1 MWPEKNAEAEDVRQQ
16 GLRLGQLRFFEKF
29 VPRALKQPRFSFL
42 ESGAF
47 SVALCIKSFAREALA
62 KAKPDKWM
70 AMCRHNDHYWLF
82 DQGNVQAHQRVT
94 DSLLD
99 GNLHS
104 ESICRNS
111 AVNLGSVLRSVNF
124 AKVWTD
130 LPLFAKSDDEIHGAD
145 LQDCHGWPVWQIL
158 VALCIRGKDE
168 ADADTS
174 EKDQPGTYVAL
185 IVGNI
190 FLIGPNLRIKSLSG
204 GSSPQTRHRSNTVAF
219 RAFGMV
225 ASEPPES
232 GLGQPSTLPPQE
244 CLWPIRADQQP
255 EVVHT
260 VEEFLEILQMQRHL
274 ERVVVLP
281 NGIELLGQ
289 TRALPEELSQ
299 AIAGSLGV
307 RDVLGRLGDQKA
319 SAHFRARLWHY
330 SARSKE
336 KEIKVP
342 KSRPPPDGM
351 DKKSLAALRQEFLAQ
366 EREGKVKSDAPL
378 YISELRW
385 QRKVSHPLNPSEW
398 VKTATSCDVFDV
410 TPFSKQM
417 PLWERSEGGIFVGER
432 GAGSG
437 LHVDQ
442 CLWSNVGRN
451 WCGFKLF
458 ALWPWS
464 ERHRILDEA
473 GKGAIFHPPL
483 TKREE
488 DFLSR
493 AKTVALVG
501 PGDVWVFS
509 GGQPHTAMCVGD
521 GVNVCAYDCSAPDSY
536 LLLATARSRLPVLMS
551 AYVPGD
557 NLMLLRVPNSTKS
570 GVPISVCGRL
580 CYVSN
585 TTSLANVQSELQAFL
600 GMHEQEFDLS
610 DSAGKRLVTDQ
621 ELQAAVQGSLV
632 PLQAGLSDA
641 SVHLIENRREELAQM
656 QWKVLRDKLQGCNS
670 DVLALSTQV
679 SELQQRIQLEAKER
693 EKVVEALRADIGNQ
707 LNQDRA
713 AVEAN
718 MHQLSEQIHSFS
730 SLVNAEQNKREYAHK
745 VFDNQVQDLRNA
757 LDADRADRRQESD
770 KHLAMLRE
778 GTVGLD
784 AQRHALESVEQRHM
798 LDLQNIRSELAQA
811 SRKVTAFAD
820 EQLELLR
827 LSNEEL
833 ARKLKTL
840 ESDTHRKLAEVQA
853 GNEQAMKNVSAAEAH
868 SHEIDARLSQ

>member
-1 MWPEKNAEAEDVRQQ
+1 M
-16 GLRLGQLRFFEKF
+16 
-29 VPRALKQPRFSFL
+29 S
-42 ESGAF
+42 
-47 SVALCIKSFAREALA
+47 
-62 KAKPDKWM
+62 
-70 AMCRHNDHYWLF
+70 
-82 DQGNVQAHQRVT
+82 
-94 DSLLD
+94 
-99 GNLHS
+99 
-104 ESICRNS
+104 
-111 AVNLGSVLRSVNF
+111 RSVNF

-145 LQDCHGWPVWQIL
+145 SQAPMSHLPCPWSFMVRCIPMMCNLLDTIALAIRSRAGTGLDPYFDRFPTPLGLLVMFVSCLAHSLQPTDTTQIN
-158 VALCIRGKDE
+158 A
-168 ADADTS
+168 
-174 EKDQPGTYVAL
+174 
-185 IVGNI
+185 
-190 FLIGPNLRIKSLSG
+190 
-204 GSSPQTRHRSNTVAF
+204 VAF

-289 TRALPEELSQ
+289 TRALPEELCQ

-307 RDVLGRLGDQKA
+307 RDVLGRLGEQA

-342 KSRPPPDGM
+342 KSRPPPEGV

-398 VKTATSCDVFDV
+398 VKTATSCDVFDI

-521 GVNVCAYDCSAPDSY
+521 GVNVCAYESFVPANEEAMKLLVQSNTKSAHWRNCWMDDDDLDELYEDVVDSLQGALRDSRLNRQLRQRLEACRRVMRECEDSY
-536 LLLATARSRLPVLMS
+536 CKDLWA
-551 AYVPGD
+551 
-557 NLMLLRVPNSTKS
+557 
-570 GVPISVCGRL
+570 
-580 CYVSN
+580 
-585 TTSLANVQSELQAFL
+585 
-600 GMHEQEFDLS
+600 QEDR
-610 DSAGKRLVTDQ
+610 GERRR
-621 ELQAAVQGSLV
+621 
-632 PLQAGLSDA
+632 
-641 SVHLIENRREELAQM
+641 RREEDGSSDDASQCSEGPCK
-656 QWKVLRDKLQGCNS
+656 KV
-670 DVLALSTQV
+670 
-679 SELQQRIQLEAKER
+679 
-693 EKVVEALRADIGNQ
+693 RAD
-707 LNQDRA
+707 
-713 AVEAN
+713 
-718 MHQLSEQIHSFS
+718 
-730 SLVNAEQNKREYAHK
+730 
-745 VFDNQVQDLRNA
+745 
-757 LDADRADRRQESD
+757 
-770 KHLAMLRE
+770 
-778 GTVGLD
+778 
-784 AQRHALESVEQRHM
+784 
-798 LDLQNIRSELAQA
+798 
-811 SRKVTAFAD
+811 
-820 EQLELLR
+820 
-827 LSNEEL
+827 
-833 ARKLKTL
+833 
-840 ESDTHRKLAEVQA
+840 A
-853 GNEQAMKNVSAAEAH
+853 GNTGKTSA
-868 SHEIDARLSQ
+868 